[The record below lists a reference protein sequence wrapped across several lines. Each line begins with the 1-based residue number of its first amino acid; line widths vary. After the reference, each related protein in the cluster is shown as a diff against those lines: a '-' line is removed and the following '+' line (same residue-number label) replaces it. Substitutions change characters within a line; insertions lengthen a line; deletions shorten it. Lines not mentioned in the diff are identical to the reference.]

1 MDENQL
7 IALAQKGDMQAFQ
20 KLLERYEN
28 KIYAVAL
35 RFCRN
40 SEDAWDVAQEA
51 AIKIYRALAKYH
63 GRSAF
68 STWTYAITKNTAL
81 DFLRKRSKMHGRE
94 YSMEASEFHMVF
106 SEAHGE
112 DFVEQ
117 RERLKNLLTL
127 IEALPEP
134 QRKVI
139 ILRDIDGYS
148 YEEIA
153 QILAVSKG
161 TVKSRLSRAR
171 ETIRRNYLD
180 EKE

>member
-1 MDENQL
+1 
-7 IALAQKGDMQAFQ
+7 
-20 KLLERYEN
+20 
-28 KIYAVAL
+28 
-35 RFCRN
+35 
-40 SEDAWDVAQEA
+40 
-51 AIKIYRALAKYH
+51 
-63 GRSAF
+63 
-68 STWTYAITKNTAL
+68 
-81 DFLRKRSKMHGRE
+81 MHGRE

-171 ETIRRNYLD
+171 ETIRRSYLD